1 MPDIC
6 ARLGSSFPMNSES
19 VNEKQFITAEVI
31 SVGSKVVGSINSNE
45 EHVSASVGAKKSQSI
60 VGNVQLAGPQS
71 PSESTGVSDHA
82 LLTGRDKT
90 DQHPIEAITGLR
102 PALDKMVS
110 DIKLKADGMEVDSK
124 GLVYLLSGNERI
136 AGPFGPFGTGTGG
149 STNAAKLTVTNT
161 TGWLFTTVADG
172 RPCTVSLNWSSLLD
186 GISTGKGQLQVYV
199 AESLKTIFS
208 IEQGDVSVDVSG
220 WLSSGNNS
228 VRLAVTDAYGNVQS
242 LIFTIEVVTLI
253 LKSAFDGSPA
263 YSGEINYY
271 YIPVGAAQKTVHF
284 LLDGEEIG
292 TEVVTVSNQQQD
304 FIIPAQS
311 HGSHTFE
318 VYFTARIGDIDV
330 ESNSLYYDL
339 IFYEEGRTETV
350 IASVFRPSAIEQFD
364 TFVIPYRVYNPL
376 SLTAKVVLDEAGTNL
391 KELTVDRTEQQ
402 WSHRIDDIGD
412 TELTITSGGTVK
424 RFVVTVVESSV
435 KVTPVTNN
443 LVLDLSSYGRSNL
456 EPDPLTW
463 ESKGIECGFS
473 GFNLKSDG
481 WVLDD
486 DGVTVMRVGG
496 DARLTIPL
504 KIFETDFR
512 TTGKTIEI
520 EFATRSVIDYD
531 AVLLTCWSGGRGITI
546 DAQKTLFK
554 SAQSEVSVPYK
565 EEEHIRITF
574 TIEKRT
580 GNRLVLVYVN
590 GIMSGAVQYPA
601 DDDFTQTEPVG
612 ISIGSNDCTMDIY
625 HIRVYDNDLTRQQVL
640 NNWIADTQI
649 GALRKER
656 YSRNQVYDEYG
667 RITTETISRNLQYLI
682 LRSPVLPQYKG
693 DKKTI
698 NDQFVDSVNTA
709 RGYKSEGTQIDVQGT
724 SSQYYYRKNYKLKYK
739 KGFIMGTTVVEVYA
753 MNDDAVPVAV
763 FTMKADVASSEGYYN
778 VCTARLFNRFHPF
791 KMPAQVADP
800 RTRYSIDG
808 FPIAIFW
815 DNGNETVF
823 LGKYN
828 FNNDKGSPEPFGLS
842 GKDER
847 WEVLQNGTPLVGFHS
862 ADFSGNWEEDLEGNY
877 PDGNTDLTN
886 LKPMWEW
893 VASTKGDPDKFD
905 SELSAYFVPE
915 AVDYYMIFTEAFL
928 CMDQREKNV
937 LWRFIDSLK
946 KWLADYYDADS
957 VIGHNN
963 QAQPVFDY
971 WMEDIDYTAD
981 GEPVYNG
988 QNSVFWKNM
997 RTARAEKLK
1006 AEWHRLRDAGFSYET
1021 VMEEFRQHKEHWCEA
1036 IYNEDMQIKCLDPLL
1051 NSGDGTYLPFLRG
1064 DKWAWTQWWLYKRFR
1079 YLDSKYEYGD
1089 SLINM
1094 TTIRTNV
1101 MQNMTVTYF
1110 MKMYGHVRYNAES
1123 VEIRVE
1129 KDIPYEFV
1137 SKATGAEDRVIGLPD
1152 SDMITDIGDMSGHM
1166 VELIDTSKL
1175 TRIVRLKLGSDTEGY
1190 TNRSLTSLT
1199 LGNNKLLR
1207 YLDVRNCPELKTTI
1221 DASGC
1226 TGLEEAY
1233 FDGTSITGLS
1243 LPNGG
1248 SLKKLH
1254 LPESVVNLT
1263 LRNQT
1268 ALTEFVMPSYRNVST
1283 LWIENVSSVVDPM
1296 AILNQTPANSRVRL
1310 IGIHIAVDSYQ
1321 EIVDLIARLD
1331 TMRGIDENNLNVAT
1345 AQVSGTVYLEE
1356 VTQPQLNEIAQWQS
1370 RYPSLSVMYSRVETY
1385 TVRFWVDGVLVVTVS
1400 NVAWGTDVIYPGETP
1415 TRPET
1420 EAAIWEFTDWNPAP
1434 VNVVADMDCHAQ
1446 FRNTI
1451 PLIRLLV
1458 EGTFAG
1464 VDGVFRDDFVTKL
1477 AAGSLSS
1484 CPNLKQIV
1492 VPSLEYPNK
1501 SFTGNTLDLVYMPGA
1516 TRSGQNGDFGSTTA
1530 FTKMSRLV
1538 LRDYKAIGLRF
1549 LAYVQDVTHLI
1560 FEGNAVPTLADYTL
1574 LNIVDYVYV
1583 RADVYD
1589 STIIATNWSSI
1600 ADRIRKIEDYPEI
1613 WTVGMFDG
1621 DAVESDVLNDADAA
1635 SYLRGEL
1642 TEFVNY
1648 DIPKIKAG
1656 AFTGQAN
1663 LTKVVVPKA
1672 ETAVDS
1678 FPNSLRFLDVYQSK
1692 GFGKWHLPN
1701 KIETLIVRANKVV
1714 SLGSSDTGLGSG
1726 STIEQG
1732 GGYVYVPK
1740 DLVESYK
1747 VATNWSAIADQIRA
1761 IEDYPEITGGL

>member
-1 MPDIC
+1 MADIR
-6 ARLGSSFPMNSES
+6 AEMRL
-19 VNEKQFITAEVI
+19 KTKI
-31 SVGSKVVGSINSNE
+31 
-45 EHVSASVGAKKSQSI
+45 HASVRQTNPANVS
-60 VGNVQLAGPQS
+60 GNVHTSGAAGPKQH
-71 PSESTGVSDHA
+71 DQ
-82 LLTGRDKT
+82 LYGRDAP
-90 DQHPIEAITGLR
+90 DQHPMSSISGLVEALAEK
-102 PALDKMVS
+102 P
-110 DIKLKADGMEVDSK
+110 DGMEVTAE
-124 GLVYLLSGNERI
+124 GLVYLTSGGKRV
-136 AGPFGPFGTGTGG
+136 AGPYGPFGSGSGG
-149 STNAAKLTVTNT
+149 GNGATTLELVNT
-161 TGWLFTTVADG
+161 TGWLFNRVAAG
-172 RPCTVSLNWSSLLD
+172 RPCVLTANWSSTRDNIVTGPGTLQIFVSDSPKSMMSVEQGRISIDVASWL
-186 GISTGKGQLQVYV
+186 STGANTVKL
-199 AESLKTIFS
+199 L
-208 IEQGDVSVDVSG
+208 
-220 WLSSGNNS
+220 
-228 VRLAVTDAYGNVQS
+228 VTDAYQNTAE
-242 LIFTIEVVTLI
+242 LIYTIEVVSVSV
-253 LKSAFDGSPA
+253 KSNFDGNVICKGPTH
-263 YSGEINYY
+263 YY
-271 YIPVGAAQKTVHF
+271 YTPIGAAVKTVYF
-284 LLDGEEIG
+284 LLDGAEIG
-292 TEVVTVSNQQQD
+292 RETVTVSNQQQD
-304 FIIPAQS
+304 FTIPAQS

-318 VYFTARIGDIDV
+318 VYFTANIGETDV
-330 ESNSLYYDL
+330 ESNHLYYDL
-339 IFYEEGRTETV
+339 IFAEEGRTETI
-350 IASVFRPSAIEQFD
+350 IASVFRPVTIEQFD
-364 TFVIPYRVYNPL
+364 TFVIPWRVYNPL
-376 SLTAKVVLDEAGTNL
+376 SLTANVVLAENSTDL

-402 WSHRIDDIGD
+402 WSHRIDDVGS
-412 TELTITSGGTVK
+412 TELTISSGGTVK

-463 ESKGIECGFS
+463 ESNGIKCGFS

-520 EFATRSVIDYD
+520 EFATMNVIDYD
-531 AVLLTCWSGGRGITI
+531 AMLLTCWSGGRGLTI

-554 SAQSEVSVPYK
+554 SAQSEISVPYK
-565 EEEHIRITF
+565 EDEHIRIAF

-612 ISIGSNDCTMDIY
+612 IFIGSNDCTMDIY

-667 RITTETISRNLQYLI
+667 RITTETISKNLAYLV

-698 NDQFVDSVNTA
+698 NDQLVDPVDSA
-709 RGYKSEGTQIDVQGT
+709 RGYTSEGTEIDVQGT

-739 KGFIMGTTVVEVYA
+739 KGFIKGTTVVEVYA

-815 DNGNETVF
+815 DNGVETVF

-828 FNNDKGSPEPFGLS
+828 FNNDKGTPEPFGLS

-893 VASTKGDPDKFD
+893 VASTKGNPDKFG

-915 AVDYYMIFTEAFL
+915 AADYYMIFTEALL

-937 LWRFIDSLK
+937 LWRFIDAIK

-957 VIGHNN
+957 IIGHNN

-997 RTARAEKLK
+997 RAARAAELK

-1101 MQNMTVTYF
+1101 MQNMVVTYF

-1129 KDIPYEFV
+1129 KDTPYEFV

-1175 TRIVRLKLGSDTEGY
+1175 TRIVRLKLGSDAEGY
-1190 TNRSLTSLT
+1190 VNRSLTSLT

-1207 YLDVRNCPELKTTI
+1207 YLDVRNCPELKITV

-1233 FDGTSITGLS
+1233 FDGTSITGLG
-1243 LPNGG
+1243 LPDGG
-1248 SLKKLH
+1248 ILKILH
-1254 LPESVVNLT
+1254 LPSTVVNLT
-1263 LRNQT
+1263 IRNQVQLQEFKMSSFGQLQVLHLENMGRIVPVMQILRDMP
-1268 ALTEFVMPSYRNVST
+1268 ARGFVRIIGLSLTLDDGSELSELYR
-1283 LWIENVSSVVDPM
+1283 
-1296 AILNQTPANSRVRL
+1296 ILS
-1310 IGIHIAVDSYQ
+1310 
-1321 EIVDLIARLD
+1321 
-1331 TMRGIDENNLNVAT
+1331 TMRGRDENGNNTDNAV
-1345 AQVSGTVYLEE
+1345 VSG
-1356 VTQPQLNEIAQWQS
+1356 EI
-1370 RYPSLSVMYSRVETY
+1370 V
-1385 TVRFWVDGVLVVTVS
+1385 
-1400 NVAWGTDVIYPGETP
+1400 
-1415 TRPET
+1415 
-1420 EAAIWEFTDWNPAP
+1420 
-1434 VNVVADMDCHAQ
+1434 
-1446 FRNTI
+1446 
-1451 PLIRLLV
+1451 V
-1458 EGTFAG
+1458 EGTVA
-1464 VDGVFRDDFVTKL
+1464 VSDV
-1477 AAGSLSS
+1477 
-1484 CPNLKQIV
+1484 
-1492 VPSLEYPNK
+1492 Y
-1501 SFTGNTLDLVYMPGA
+1501 SFTVSYP
-1516 TRSGQNGDFGSTTA
+1516 
-1530 FTKMSRLV
+1530 
-1538 LRDYKAIGLRF
+1538 
-1549 LAYVQDVTHLI
+1549 DVHI
-1560 FEGNAVPTLADYTL
+1560 VFNNAV
-1574 LNIVDYVYV
+1574 
-1583 RADVYD
+1583 ADVLVDKAGRIVLD
-1589 STIIATNWSSI
+1589 S
-1600 ADRIRKIEDYPEI
+1600 E
-1613 WTVGMFDG
+1613 G
-1621 DAVESDVLNDADAA
+1621 
-1635 SYLRGEL
+1635 SYLLPIDGGYQSSYTGDEIN
-1642 TEFVNY
+1642 EFVA
-1648 DIPKIKAG
+1648 KEE
-1656 AFTGQAN
+1656 AFYGN
-1663 LTKVVVPKA
+1663 V
-1672 ETAVDS
+1672 
-1678 FPNSLRFLDVYQSK
+1678 
-1692 GFGKWHLPN
+1692 
-1701 KIETLIVRANKVV
+1701 
-1714 SLGSSDTGLGSG
+1714 
-1726 STIEQG
+1726 
-1732 GGYVYVPK
+1732 
-1740 DLVESYK
+1740 
-1747 VATNWSAIADQIRA
+1747 
-1761 IEDYPEITGGL
+1761 

>member
-1 MPDIC
+1 MADVNAEI
-6 ARLGSSFPMNSES
+6 AKRSLFKAASVIDKREIAIAS
-19 VNEKQFITAEVI
+19 VNGKMA
-31 SVGSKVVGSINSNE
+31 VVGRLPSDE
-45 EHVSASVGAKKSQSI
+45 TRVRADVVKSTVLKSSM
-60 VGNVQLAGPQS
+60 QLSGPQTS
-71 PSESTGVSDHA
+71 GGAGVSDHS
-82 LLTGRDKT
+82 LLTGRDKPG
-90 DQHPIEAITGLR
+90 QHPMAAIVGLIEALNNK
-102 PALDKMVS
+102 P
-110 DIKLKADGMEVDSK
+110 DGMEVTED
-124 GLVYLLSGNERI
+124 GFVYLTAGGERV
-136 AGPFGPFGTGTGG
+136 AGPYGPFGPGGGGT
-149 STNAAKLTVTNT
+149 TNAAKLTVTNT
-161 TGWLFTTVADG
+161 TGWLFNTVASG
-172 RPCTVSLNWSSLLD
+172 RPCVISLSWSSVLD
-186 GISTGKGQLQVYV
+186 SVSTGPGTLQ
-199 AESLKTIFS
+199 IFVS
-208 IEQGDVSVDVSG
+208 DSVKATLNVEQGDIRVDVATWLANGSNTVRFLIRDAYRNEQEMIFTVEVVAVSV
-220 WLSSGNNS
+220 
-228 VRLAVTDAYGNVQS
+228 
-242 LIFTIEVVTLI
+242 
-253 LKSAFDGSPA
+253 KSNFDGNIVCTGPTA
-263 YSGEINYY
+263 YY
-271 YIPVGAAQKTVHF
+271 YTPIGAATKTVYF
-284 LLDGEEIG
+284 LLDGSEIAKD
-292 TEVVTVSNQQQD
+292 TITVSNQQQD
-304 FIIPAQS
+304 FIIPAQD

-318 VYFTARIGDIDV
+318 VYFTARIGDTDV
-330 ESNSLYYDL
+330 ESNHLYYDL
-339 IFYEEGRTETV
+339 IFAEEGRTETI
-350 IASVFRPSAIEQFD
+350 IASVFRHAAIEQFD

-376 SLTAKVVLDEAGTNL
+376 SLTAKVALAEAGTDL
-391 KELTVDRTEQQ
+391 KELTVDRTEQL
-402 WSHRIDDIGD
+402 WSHRLDEIGD

-424 RFVVTVVESSV
+424 RFAVKVVESSV

-463 ESKGIECGFS
+463 ESNGIKCSFS

-504 KIFETDFR
+504 KLFETDFR
-512 TTGKTIEI
+512 TTGKTVEI
-520 EFATRSVIDYD
+520 EFATRNVIDYD
-531 AVLLTCWSGGRGITI
+531 AVLLTCWSGGRGLTI

-554 SAQSEVSVPYK
+554 SAQSEISVPYK
-565 EEEHIRITF
+565 EEEHIRIAF

-601 DDDFTQTEPVG
+601 DDDFTQTDPVS
-612 ISIGSNDCTMDIY
+612 ISIGSSDCTMDIY

-656 YSRNQVYDEYG
+656 YSRNQVYDDYG
-667 RITTETISRNLQYLI
+667 RITTETISKDLPYLV

-698 NDQFVDSVNTA
+698 NDQLVDQSDPA
-709 RGYKSEGTQIDVQGT
+709 RGYRSEGTEIDVQGT

-739 KGFIMGTTVVEVYA
+739 KGFIKGTTVVEVYA

-815 DNGNETVF
+815 DNGVETVF

-828 FNNDKGSPEPFGLS
+828 FNNDKGTPEPFGLS

-893 VASTKGDPDKFD
+893 VASTKGNPDKFG
-905 SELSAYFVPE
+905 SELSAHFVPE
-915 AVDYYMIFTEAFL
+915 AADYYMIFTEALL

-937 LWRFIDSLK
+937 LWRFIDAIK

-957 VIGHNN
+957 IIGHNN

-997 RTARAEKLK
+997 RVARAVELK
-1006 AEWHRLRDAGFSYET
+1006 AEWHRLRDAGFGYET

-1101 MQNMTVTYF
+1101 MQNMVVTYF

-1129 KDIPYEFV
+1129 KDTPYEFV

-1175 TRIVRLKLGSDTEGY
+1175 ARIVRLKLGSDAEGY
-1190 TNRSLTSLT
+1190 VNRSLTNLT

-1207 YLDVRNCPELKTTI
+1207 YLDVRNCPELKTAI

-1233 FDGTSITGLS
+1233 FDGTSITGLG
-1243 LPNGG
+1243 LPDGG
-1248 SLKKLH
+1248 ILKILH
-1254 LPESVVNLT
+1254 LPETVVNLT
-1263 LRNQT
+1263 IRNQT

-1283 LWIENVSSVVDPM
+1283 LWIENVSSVVDSLE
-1296 AILNQTPANSRVRL
+1296 ILSQIPANSRVRL
-1310 IGIHIAVDSYQ
+1310 IGVHMAVYSYQ
-1321 EIVDLIARLD
+1321 EIVDLVARLD
-1331 TMRGIDENNLNVAT
+1331 IMRGIDENNLNVAT
-1345 AQVSGTVYLEE
+1345 AQVSGTIYLEE

-1370 RYPSLSVMYSRVETY
+1370 RYPSLAVLYSRIKTY
-1385 TVRFWVDGVLVVTVS
+1385 TVRFWADDNLIETVTGVEWGTPAVCSVTPTRENTVSTDWKFDHWSPVPDSVTEDMDCYAQFIDTMPPIRLFVEGRLSGRYQYDGKHVYIYAFEYSPYLAELLLPNLTTSIATGGLNLDYLYIPSVLSQRNAPIAAKTVDMRDIQAIAWNSFGLRADGSGTEHLILRVSSVIPLDGTAGMDHVS
-1400 NVAWGTDVIYPGETP
+1400 NVYV
-1415 TRPET
+1415 
-1420 EAAIWEFTDWNPAP
+1420 PAE
-1434 VNVVADMDCHAQ
+1434 
-1446 FRNTI
+1446 
-1451 PLIRLLV
+1451 L
-1458 EGTFAG
+1458 
-1464 VDGVFRDDFVTKL
+1464 
-1477 AAGSLSS
+1477 
-1484 CPNLKQIV
+1484 
-1492 VPSLEYPNK
+1492 
-1501 SFTGNTLDLVYMPGA
+1501 
-1516 TRSGQNGDFGSTTA
+1516 
-1530 FTKMSRLV
+1530 
-1538 LRDYKAIGLRF
+1538 
-1549 LAYVQDVTHLI
+1549 
-1560 FEGNAVPTLADYTL
+1560 
-1574 LNIVDYVYV
+1574 
-1583 RADVYD
+1583 
-1589 STIIATNWSSI
+1589 
-1600 ADRIRKIEDYPEI
+1600 IED
-1613 WTVGMFDG
+1613 F
-1621 DAVESDVLNDADAA
+1621 
-1635 SYLRGEL
+1635 
-1642 TEFVNY
+1642 
-1648 DIPKIKAG
+1648 
-1656 AFTGQAN
+1656 
-1663 LTKVVVPKA
+1663 
-1672 ETAVDS
+1672 
-1678 FPNSLRFLDVYQSK
+1678 
-1692 GFGKWHLPN
+1692 
-1701 KIETLIVRANKVV
+1701 
-1714 SLGSSDTGLGSG
+1714 
-1726 STIEQG
+1726 
-1732 GGYVYVPK
+1732 
-1740 DLVESYK
+1740 K
-1747 VATNWSAIADQIRA
+1747 VATNWANHADKLKT
-1761 IEDYPEITGGL
+1761 IEDYPDICGGVV

>member
-1 MPDIC
+1 MSDIC
-6 ARLGSSFPMNSES
+6 ARLSGFAPMNSES
-19 VNEKQFITAEVI
+19 VTEKQFITAQVI
-31 SVGSKVVGSINSNE
+31 NVGSKVVGSVNSNK
-45 EHVSASVGAKKSQSI
+45 EHVSASVSAKNSLNI
-60 VGNVQLAGPQS
+60 IGGINLAGPQS
-71 PSESTGVSDHA
+71 PSGETGVKDHA
-82 LLTGRDKT
+82 LLTGRDKN
-90 DQHPIEAITGLR
+90 DQHTIEAVTGLR
-102 PALDKMVS
+102 PALDKIVS

-136 AGPFGPFGTGTGG
+136 AGPFGPFGTGSGG
-149 STNAAKLTVTNT
+149 STNAAKLIVTNT
-161 TGWLFTTVADG
+161 TGWLFTTIAEG
-172 RPCTVSLNWSSLLD
+172 RPCTLSLNWSSLLD

-199 AESLKTIFS
+199 SESMKTTIS
-208 IEQGDVSVDVSG
+208 IEQGDISVDVSG
-220 WLSSGNNS
+220 LLSSGSNS

-242 LIFTIEVVTLI
+242 LIFTIEVVSLI
-253 LKSAFDGSPA
+253 LKSTFDGSTA
-263 YSGEINYY
+263 YSGDISYY
-271 YIPVGAAQKTVHF
+271 YVPVGAAKKTVHF
-284 LLDGEEIG
+284 ILDGEEIS

-304 FIIPAQS
+304 FIIPAQT

-339 IFYEEGRTETV
+339 ICTEDGNAAPI
-350 IASVFRPSAIEQFD
+350 IASTFRAKSVEQFD
-364 TFVIPYRVYNPL
+364 TFVVPYRVYDPQR
-376 SLTAKVVLDEAGTNL
+376 LTTSVILAEDGKPIHD
-391 KELTVDRTEQQ
+391 LTVDRTEQQ
-402 WSHRIDDIGD
+402 WSHRIDTVGQS
-412 TELTITSGGTVK
+412 ELTITCGVTVK
-424 RFVVTVVESSV
+424 RFAVTVVESSV

-456 EPDPLTW
+456 EPNPLTW
-463 ESKGIECGFS
+463 ESNGIECSFS

-504 KIFETDFR
+504 KLFETDFR

-520 EFATRSVIDYD
+520 EFATRSVISYD

-554 SAQSEVSVPYK
+554 SAQSELSVPYK

-580 GNRLVLVYVN
+580 GTRLVLVYVN
-590 GIMSGAVQYPA
+590 GIMSGAVQYPS
-601 DDDFTQTEPVG
+601 DDDFTQAEPVD
-612 ISIGSNDCTMDIY
+612 ISIGSKDCTMDIY
-625 HIRVYDNDLTRQQVL
+625 HIRVYNNDLTRQQVL
-640 NNWIADTQI
+640 SNWVADTQL
-649 GALRKER
+649 GAILRDR
-656 YSRNQVYDEYG
+656 YFRNQVYDDYG
-667 RITTETISRNLQYLI
+667 QITTTTISKDLPYLV
-682 LRSPVLPQYKG
+682 LRSPILPQYKG

-698 NDQFVDSVNTA
+698 EDQFVDSVNTV
-709 RGYKSEGTQIDVQGT
+709 RSYTSEGTEIDVQGT

-739 KGFIMGTTVVEVYA
+739 KGFIQGTTVVEVYA
-753 MNDDAVPVAV
+753 MNDNAVPVAV

-815 DNGNETVF
+815 DNGVETVF

-828 FNNDKGSPEPFGLS
+828 FNNDKGTPEPFGLS
-842 GKDER
+842 GRDER

-893 VASTKGDPDKFD
+893 VASTKDNPDKFG
-905 SELSAYFVPE
+905 SELSTYFVPE
-915 AVDYYMIFTEAFL
+915 AVDYYMIFTEALL

-937 LWRFIDSLK
+937 LWRFIDAIK
-946 KWLADYYDADS
+946 RWLADYYDADS
-957 VIGHNN
+957 IIGHNN

-997 RTARAEKLK
+997 RSARAVNLK
-1006 AEWHRLRDAGFSYET
+1006 AEWHRLRDAGFSYDT

-1101 MQNMTVTYF
+1101 MHNMTVTYF

-1175 TRIVRLKLGSDTEGY
+1175 IRIVRLKLGSDAEGY
-1190 TNRSLTSLT
+1190 SNRSLTSLT

-1207 YLDVRNCPELKTTI
+1207 HLDVRNCPELKTTV

-1248 SLKKLH
+1248 VLKKLH
-1254 LPESVVNLT
+1254 LPGTVVNFT
-1263 LRNQT
+1263 LRNQMS
-1268 ALTEFVMPSYRNVST
+1268 LTEFEIPSYENVTT
-1283 LWIENVSSVVDPM
+1283 LWLENVSPVIDPVEV
-1296 AILNQTPANSRVRL
+1296 LNQIPANSRVRI
-1310 IGIHIAVDSYQ
+1310 IGVTGEVSSFD
-1321 EIVDLIARLD
+1321 EIRDFVGVLD
-1331 TMRGIDENNLNVAT
+1331 TMRGIDESGLNVAT
-1345 AQVSGTVYLEE
+1345 AQVSATIRIDTLTVSELEKIRE
-1356 VTQPQLNEIAQWQS
+1356 FQT
-1370 RYPSLSVMYSRVETY
+1370 RYPSLSVEYDHLVDEVYFLDAGVIQFAYRSVI
-1385 TVRFWVDGVLVVTVS
+1385 DGVVSMRIEDEKLV
-1400 NVAWGTDVIYPGETP
+1400 
-1415 TRPET
+1415 
-1420 EAAIWEFTDWNPAP
+1420 FTDAST
-1434 VNVVADMDCHAQ
+1434 VEIDGEK
-1446 FRNTI
+1446 
-1451 PLIRLLV
+1451 LIL
-1458 EGTFAG
+1458 
-1464 VDGVFRDDFVTKL
+1464 
-1477 AAGSLSS
+1477 
-1484 CPNLKQIV
+1484 
-1492 VPSLEYPNK
+1492 
-1501 SFTGNTLDLVYMPGA
+1501 
-1516 TRSGQNGDFGSTTA
+1516 
-1530 FTKMSRLV
+1530 
-1538 LRDYKAIGLRF
+1538 
-1549 LAYVQDVTHLI
+1549 
-1560 FEGNAVPTLADYTL
+1560 
-1574 LNIVDYVYV
+1574 
-1583 RADVYD
+1583 
-1589 STIIATNWSSI
+1589 
-1600 ADRIRKIEDYPEI
+1600 
-1613 WTVGMFDG
+1613 
-1621 DAVESDVLNDADAA
+1621 
-1635 SYLRGEL
+1635 
-1642 TEFVNY
+1642 
-1648 DIPKIKAG
+1648 
-1656 AFTGQAN
+1656 
-1663 LTKVVVPKA
+1663 
-1672 ETAVDS
+1672 
-1678 FPNSLRFLDVYQSK
+1678 
-1692 GFGKWHLPN
+1692 
-1701 KIETLIVRANKVV
+1701 
-1714 SLGSSDTGLGSG
+1714 
-1726 STIEQG
+1726 
-1732 GGYVYVPK
+1732 
-1740 DLVESYK
+1740 
-1747 VATNWSAIADQIRA
+1747 
-1761 IEDYPEITGGL
+1761 